1 MGTSSEML
9 SLVCLDKSL
18 WLTVRVLEAGELP
31 AWELPLLGRACSA
44 FCQQSC
50 PSLPVNLAIPPL
62 PPYPSAPTGLIC
74 PQASANWRRGSL
86 GRLSTSGSQ

>member
-1 MGTSSEML
+1 MGASSEMV

-18 WLTVRVLEAGELP
+18 WHTVRALEPGELP

-50 PSLPVNLAIPPL
+50 PFLPVNLAISL
-62 PPYPSAPTGLIC
+62 PTLSQYT
-74 PQASANWRRGSL
+74 NSL
-86 GRLSTSGSQ
+86 GLSPG